1 MKSLLDSRSKF
12 WASPSQLLSLQ
23 MLEMAKKNA
32 LFVLNLVLLKYWWMY
47 WFDMRSQHCWSWL
60 WLNTCGNRVGQAKTF
75 SEWNIEWERWTW
87 WLKCAGVQSPY
98 HRLAACKSQEVQGAQ
113 LKTRCLWSLQYI
125 EQYGQVSAK
134 VHGTSMCS
142 LCFGVFQCCSCLL
155 VGQFRASEGRWRVKV
170 GTWSSKSPPFSSI
183 SSSLPVNKQVGR
195 ASGL

>member
-1 MKSLLDSRSKF
+1 MHFLSWISFFSHIDGCTGLISDHSIAGHDCGWIPVVIALVKLKL
-12 WASPSQLLSLQ
+12 LLSGTLNENGEPGDKNVQVSKALTIGLQ
-23 MLEMAKKNA
+23 LVSHKK
-32 LFVLNLVLLKYWWMY
+32 
-47 WFDMRSQHCWSWL
+47 
-60 WLNTCGNRVGQAKTF
+60 
-75 SEWNIEWERWTW
+75 
-87 WLKCAGVQSPY
+87 
-98 HRLAACKSQEVQGAQ
+98 CKV